1 MDNYWEKIQTL
12 NEDKLFEESKNITTK
27 LYAISQASP
36 MYNQLQDML
45 EMINERQR
53 DLVLLAREEINKT
66 PDVLDIGQ
74 IETVV
79 HTPDYSKAE
88 LITYMANFYYDKNG
102 PIVEPKTQQQ
112 QSQTPTLTL
121 TTQPEQSAP
130 LPASEQSQEFTIEVP
145 KFGAK

>member
-12 NEDKLFEESKNITTK
+12 NEDNLFEESKKITTK

-66 PDVLDIGQ
+66 PDVLNIGQ
-74 IETVV
+74 IDAVV

-112 QSQTPTLTL
+112 QAQTPTL

-130 LPASEQSQEFTIEVP
+130 QPAPEQSQEFTIEVP

>member
-66 PDVLDIGQ
+66 PDVLNIGQ
-74 IETVV
+74 IDAVV

-102 PIVEPKTQQQ
+102 PIVEPQMQQQ
-112 QSQTPTLTL
+112 QAQTRTL

-130 LPASEQSQEFTIEVP
+130 QPAPEQSQEFTIEVP

>member
-66 PDVLDIGQ
+66 PDVLNIGQ
-74 IETVV
+74 IDAVV

-102 PIVEPKTQQQ
+102 PIVEPQMQRQQA
-112 QSQTPTLTL
+112 QTPTL

-130 LPASEQSQEFTIEVP
+130 QPAPEQSQEFTIEVP

>member
-12 NEDKLFEESKNITTK
+12 NEDKLFEESKNLTTK
-27 LYAISQASP
+27 LYAISKASP

-53 DLVLLAREEINKT
+53 DLVLLAREENDKT
-66 PDVLDIGQ
+66 PGVLNIGQ
-74 IETVV
+74 IDAVV

-88 LITYMANFYYDKNG
+88 LITYMAKFYYDKNG
-102 PIVEPKTQQQ
+102 PIVEPQMQRQQEQ
-112 QSQTPTLTL
+112 QYTI
-121 TTQPEQSAP
+121 QPEQSAP
-130 LPASEQSQEFTIEVP
+130 QTAPEQSQEFTIEVP